1 MSEILNQETVN
12 SLRELGE
19 DFCADLVNTFLES
32 SREEIARIRRGLE
45 EGDGEKIEKAA
56 HSLKGACLGQGAA
69 EMAGICREIENRSAQ
84 RETAGTGDLL
94 ARLEES
100 LGRTRQA
107 LGCLLPPE

>member
-1 MSEILNQETVN
+1 MIEILNQETVD

-32 SREEIARIRRGLE
+32 SREEIIRIRRGFQE
-45 EGDGEKIEKAA
+45 EDAEKIEKAA

-69 EMAGICREIENRSAQ
+69 EMAGICRELER
-84 RETAGTGDLL
+84 RGAGGELAGSGDLIR
-94 ARLEES
+94 RLEES
-100 LGRTRQA
+100 FQRTRRA